1 MSTLID
7 TVVKCDIIQSVEDGT
22 MKNKETDKKGI
33 KRIGVL
39 TSGGDCSGMNACIRS
54 VVRTSDD
61 MGIEVYGFKKGYQ
74 GILDNEYIKLDSS
87 DVSGTIENG
96 GTFLQSARCLD
107 FKTKEGLNKGLENL
121 KDLCIEGLIVI
132 GGDGSLTG
140 AQKIHE
146 TGFSTI
152 GIPASI
158 DNDLFGTDMSIGVD
172 TALNAICNSVDMIR
186 DTASSHER
194 MFIIEV
200 MGRNC
205 GYLAL
210 ASAIATGAEAA
221 IIPEVPHDCQDL
233 AKSLKRRYK
242 EKKTNS
248 ILLVAEGAGTAHHFA
263 KELQG
268 KVGYDIR
275 VSVLGHIQRGG
286 KPTAFDRL
294 LASNM
299 GFTAVDA
306 LIKGQSGMMT
316 SFTNNRYSLIPL
328 SEVLT
333 KQKPLSEELIDLN
346 QLLE

>member
-1 MSTLID
+1 MFYCTEKED
-7 TVVKCDIIQSVEDGT
+7 YAMKKDIKTNIE
-22 MKNKETDKKGI
+22 KKDMNSDL

-54 VVRTSDD
+54 IVRTSDA
-61 MGIEVYGFKKGYQ
+61 MQIEVYGFKKGYQ
-74 GILDNEYIKLDSS
+74 GILDNDYLKLDSRA
-87 DVSGTIENG
+87 VSGTIETG

-107 FKTKEGLNKGLENL
+107 FKTEEGLQKGLENL
-121 KDLCIEGLIVI
+121 RDLCIEGLIVI

-140 AQKIHE
+140 AQKLHDS
-146 TGFSTI
+146 GFPII

-158 DNDLFGTDMSIGVD
+158 DNDLQGTDMSIGVD

-210 ASAIATGAEAA
+210 AAAIATGAESA
-221 IIPEVPHDCQDL
+221 IIPEVPHNCEALSKQ
-233 AKSLKRRYK
+233 LKRRYK

-248 ILLVAEGAGTAHHFA
+248 IILVAEGAGTAHDFA
-263 KELQG
+263 KQLQG

-299 GFTAVDA
+299 GFTAVQA
-306 LIKGQSGMMT
+306 LIDNKSGMMT
-316 SFTNNRYSLIPL
+316 TFTHNGYSLAPL
-328 SEVLT
+328 SEVLE
-333 KQKPLSEELIDLN
+333 KQKPINPDLIDLN
-346 QLLE
+346 LLLE